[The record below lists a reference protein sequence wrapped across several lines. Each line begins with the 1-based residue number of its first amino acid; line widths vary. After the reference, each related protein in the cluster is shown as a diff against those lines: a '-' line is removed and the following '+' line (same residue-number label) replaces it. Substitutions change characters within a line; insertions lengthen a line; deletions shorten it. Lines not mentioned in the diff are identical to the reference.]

1 MLGQYFDDNDIES
14 VRKAL
19 ESSTISN
26 DNALTI
32 QVCQPTQPD
41 AQIEALHEI
50 IALHNQYTVAIMRH
64 ITDHSTDINE
74 AITDI
79 FTRKQTLNDAVDA
92 YMNEYDIILEIE
104 L

>member
-1 MLGQYFDDNDIES
+1 MVSDAFIPKSDCVSTS
-14 VRKAL
+14 VPHL
-19 ESSTISN
+19 ITLVN
-26 DNALTI
+26 TN
-32 QVCQPTQPD
+32 Q
-41 AQIEALHEI
+41 QIEALHEI

-79 FTRKQTLNDAVDA
+79 FTRKQALNDAVDA
-92 YMNEYDIILEIE
+92 YMNEYDIILEVE